1 MAYHV
6 SLINTNKKDISSKL
20 IMNKEKF
27 KEFLFKEFNM
37 KEEINKNGTLEFY
50 YDKDDPSFTIFY
62 TEGIEGEYYIN
73 TTDDKHI
80 EKLIAIAEKLND
92 GTRVR
97 GDEGET
103 YKSLEDVYI
112 HPDDEYLFKNT
123 ERGKRY
129 HFFRNPSIRVGF
141 IIGIIVCIIQ
151 IIFFNGIYY
160 NYP

>member
-6 SLINTNKKDISSKL
+6 SLVNTDKKDISSKL

-27 KEFLFKEFNM
+27 REFLFREFNM
-37 KEEINKNGTLEFY
+37 KEELNENGVLEFY
-50 YDKDDPSFTIFY
+50 YDKNDPSFTIFY

-80 EKLIAIAEKLND
+80 EKLISIAEKLND

-103 YKSLEDVYI
+103 YNSFEDPYI
-112 HPDDEYLFKNT
+112 HSDDE
-123 ERGKRY
+123 
-129 HFFRNPSIRVGF
+129 
-141 IIGIIVCIIQ
+141 
-151 IIFFNGIYY
+151 
-160 NYP
+160 

>member
-6 SLINTNKKDISSKL
+6 SLVNTDKKDISSKL

-27 KEFLFKEFNM
+27 REFLFKEFNM

-50 YDKDDPSFTIFY
+50 YDKDDLSFTIFY

-80 EKLIAIAEKLND
+80 EKLIAIAQKLND

-97 GDEGET
+97 GDKGET

-112 HPDDEYLFKNT
+112 HPDDVLLNNIT
-123 ERGKRY
+123 
-129 HFFRNPSIRVGF
+129 F
-141 IIGIIVCIIQ
+141 IDRIKIGVKANICLIIWGIISLVIILCK
-151 IIFFNGIYY
+151 IINDHIQ
-160 NYP
+160 

>member
-6 SLINTNKKDISSKL
+6 SLVNTDKKDISSKL

-27 KEFLFKEFNM
+27 RAFLFKEFNM

-73 TTDDKHI
+73 TTDDKYI
-80 EKLIAIAEKLND
+80 EKLIAIAKKLND

-112 HPDDEYLFKNT
+112 HPDDVLLNNIT
-123 ERGKRY
+123 
-129 HFFRNPSIRVGF
+129 F
-141 IIGIIVCIIQ
+141 IDRIKIGVKANICLIIWGIISLVIILCK
-151 IIFFNGIYY
+151 IINDHIQ
-160 NYP
+160 

>member
-6 SLINTNKKDISSKL
+6 SLVNTDKKDISSKL

-27 KEFLFKEFNM
+27 RAFLFREFNI
-37 KEEINKNGTLEFY
+37 KEELNENGVLEFY
-50 YDKDDPSFTIFY
+50 YDEDDPSFTLFY

-80 EKLIAIAEKLND
+80 EKLIAIAKKLND

-112 HPDDEYLFKNT
+112 HPDDVLLNNIT
-123 ERGKRY
+123 
-129 HFFRNPSIRVGF
+129 F
-141 IIGIIVCIIQ
+141 IDRIKIGVKANICLIIWGIISLVIILCK
-151 IIFFNGIYY
+151 IINDHIQ
-160 NYP
+160 

>member
-6 SLINTNKKDISSKL
+6 SLVNTNKKDISSKL
-20 IMNKEKF
+20 IMNKKKF

-37 KEEINKNGTLEFY
+37 KEEINKNGTLELY

-80 EKLIAIAEKLND
+80 ERLIAIAEKLND

-112 HPDDEYLFKNT
+112 HPDDVLLNNIT
-123 ERGKRY
+123 
-129 HFFRNPSIRVGF
+129 F
-141 IIGIIVCIIQ
+141 IDRIKIGVKANICLIIWGIISLVIILCK
-151 IIFFNGIYY
+151 IINDHIQ
-160 NYP
+160 

>member
-37 KEEINKNGTLEFY
+37 KEEINKNGNLEFY

-129 HFFRNPSIRVGF
+129 HFFRNPSIRGGF

>member
-6 SLINTNKKDISSKL
+6 SLVNTDKKDISSKL

-27 KEFLFKEFNM
+27 REFLLRGFNM
-37 KEEINKNGTLEFY
+37 KEELNENGVLEFY

-103 YKSLEDVYI
+103 YNSLEDVYI
-112 HPDDEYLFKNT
+112 HPDDVLLNNIT
-123 ERGKRY
+123 
-129 HFFRNPSIRVGF
+129 F
-141 IIGIIVCIIQ
+141 IDRIKIGVKANICLIIWGIISLVIILCK
-151 IIFFNGIYY
+151 IINDHIQ
-160 NYP
+160 

>member
-6 SLINTNKKDISSKL
+6 SLVNTDKKDISSKL

-27 KEFLFKEFNM
+27 REFLFKEFNM

-80 EKLIAIAEKLND
+80 EKLIAIAKKLND

-112 HPDDEYLFKNT
+112 HPDDVLLNNIT
-123 ERGKRY
+123 
-129 HFFRNPSIRVGF
+129 F
-141 IIGIIVCIIQ
+141 IDRIKIGVKANICLIIWGIISLVIILYK
-151 IIFFNGIYY
+151 IINDHIQ
-160 NYP
+160 

>member
-6 SLINTNKKDISSKL
+6 SLVNTDKKDISSKL

-27 KEFLFKEFNM
+27 REFLFKEFNM

-50 YDKDDPSFTIFY
+50 YDKDDPFFTIFY

-80 EKLIAIAEKLND
+80 EKLIAIAKKLND

-112 HPDDEYLFKNT
+112 HPDDVLLNNIT
-123 ERGKRY
+123 
-129 HFFRNPSIRVGF
+129 F
-141 IIGIIVCIIQ
+141 IDRIKIGVKANICLIIWGIISLVIILCK
-151 IIFFNGIYY
+151 IINDHIQ
-160 NYP
+160 

>member
-6 SLINTNKKDISSKL
+6 SLVNTDKKDISSKL

-27 KEFLFKEFNM
+27 REFLFREFNM
-37 KEEINKNGTLEFY
+37 KEELNENGVLEFY

-80 EKLIAIAEKLND
+80 EKLIAIAKKLND

-112 HPDDEYLFKNT
+112 HPDDVLLNNIT
-123 ERGKRY
+123 
-129 HFFRNPSIRVGF
+129 F
-141 IIGIIVCIIQ
+141 IDRIKIGVKANICLIIWGIISLVIILCK
-151 IIFFNGIYY
+151 IINDHIQ
-160 NYP
+160 

>member
-6 SLINTNKKDISSKL
+6 SLVNTDKKDISSKL

-27 KEFLFKEFNM
+27 REFLFKEFNM

-50 YDKDDPSFTIFY
+50 YDKDDPSFIIFY

-103 YKSLEDVYI
+103 YNSLEDVYI
-112 HPDDEYLFKNT
+112 HPDDVLLNNIT
-123 ERGKRY
+123 
-129 HFFRNPSIRVGF
+129 F
-141 IIGIIVCIIQ
+141 IDRIKIGVKANICLIIWGIISLVIILCK
-151 IIFFNGIYY
+151 IINDHIQ
-160 NYP
+160 

>member
-6 SLINTNKKDISSKL
+6 SLVNTDKKDISSKL

-27 KEFLFKEFNM
+27 REFLFKEFKM

-50 YDKDDPSFTIFY
+50 YDKDNPSFTIFY

-80 EKLIAIAEKLND
+80 EKLIAIAKKLND

-112 HPDDEYLFKNT
+112 HPDDVLLNNIT
-123 ERGKRY
+123 
-129 HFFRNPSIRVGF
+129 F
-141 IIGIIVCIIQ
+141 IDRIKIGVKANICLIIWGIISLVIILCK
-151 IIFFNGIYY
+151 IINGHIQ
-160 NYP
+160 

>member
-6 SLINTNKKDISSKL
+6 SLVNTDKKDISSKL

-27 KEFLFKEFNM
+27 RAFLFKEFNM

-50 YDKDDPSFTIFY
+50 YDKDNPSFTIFY

-80 EKLIAIAEKLND
+80 EKLIAIAKKLND

-112 HPDDEYLFKNT
+112 HPDDVLLNNITFIDRIKIGVKAN
-123 ERGKRY
+123 
-129 HFFRNPSIRVGF
+129 ICF
-141 IIGIIVCIIQ
+141 IIWGIISLVIILCK
-151 IIFFNGIYY
+151 IINGHIQ
-160 NYP
+160 

>member
-6 SLINTNKKDISSKL
+6 SLVNTDKKDISSKL
-20 IMNKEKF
+20 IMNKKKF

-80 EKLIAIAEKLND
+80 ERLIAIAEKLND

-151 IIFFNGIYY
+151 IIFF
-160 NYP
+160 

>member
-6 SLINTNKKDISSKL
+6 SLVNTDKKDISYKL

-27 KEFLFKEFNM
+27 REFLFKEFNM

-80 EKLIAIAEKLND
+80 EKLIAIAKKLND

-112 HPDDEYLFKNT
+112 HPDDVLLNNIT
-123 ERGKRY
+123 
-129 HFFRNPSIRVGF
+129 F
-141 IIGIIVCIIQ
+141 IDRIKIGVKANICLIIWGIISLVIILCK
-151 IIFFNGIYY
+151 IINDHIQ
-160 NYP
+160 

>member
-6 SLINTNKKDISSKL
+6 SLVNTDKKDISSKL

-27 KEFLFKEFNM
+27 REFLFREFNM
-37 KEEINKNGTLEFY
+37 KEDLNENGVLEFY
-50 YDKDDPSFTIFY
+50 YDKDDPFFTIFY

-103 YKSLEDVYI
+103 YNSLEDVYI
-112 HPDDEYLFKNT
+112 HPDDVLLNNIT
-123 ERGKRY
+123 
-129 HFFRNPSIRVGF
+129 F
-141 IIGIIVCIIQ
+141 IDRIKIGVKANICLIIWGIISLVIILCK
-151 IIFFNGIYY
+151 IINDHIQ
-160 NYP
+160 

>member
-6 SLINTNKKDISSKL
+6 SLVNTDKKDISSKL

-27 KEFLFKEFNM
+27 RAFLFKEFNM

-73 TTDDKHI
+73 TTYDKHI
-80 EKLIAIAEKLND
+80 EKLIAIAKKLND

-112 HPDDEYLFKNT
+112 HPDDVLLNNIT
-123 ERGKRY
+123 
-129 HFFRNPSIRVGF
+129 F
-141 IIGIIVCIIQ
+141 IDRIKIGVKANICLIIWGIISLVIILCK
-151 IIFFNGIYY
+151 IINDHIQ
-160 NYP
+160 

>member
-1 MAYHV
+1 MMAYHV
-6 SLINTNKKDISSKL
+6 SLVNTNKKDISSKL
-20 IMNKEKF
+20 IINKEKF
-27 KEFLFKEFNM
+27 REFLFREFNM
-37 KEEINKNGTLEFY
+37 KEELNENGVLEFY

-112 HPDDEYLFKNT
+112 HPDDVLLNNIT
-123 ERGKRY
+123 
-129 HFFRNPSIRVGF
+129 F
-141 IIGIIVCIIQ
+141 IDRIKIGVKANLCLIIWGIISLVIILCK
-151 IIFFNGIYY
+151 IINDHIQ
-160 NYP
+160 

>member
-1 MAYHV
+1 
-6 SLINTNKKDISSKL
+6 
-20 IMNKEKF
+20 
-27 KEFLFKEFNM
+27 M

-80 EKLIAIAEKLND
+80 EKLIAIAKKLND

-112 HPDDEYLFKNT
+112 HPDDVLLNNIT
-123 ERGKRY
+123 
-129 HFFRNPSIRVGF
+129 F
-141 IIGIIVCIIQ
+141 IDRIKIGVKANICLIIWGIISLVIILCK
-151 IIFFNGIYY
+151 IINDHIQ
-160 NYP
+160 

>member
-6 SLINTNKKDISSKL
+6 SLVNTNKKDISSKL

-27 KEFLFKEFNM
+27 RAFLFKEFNM

-80 EKLIAIAEKLND
+80 EKLIAIAKKLND

-112 HPDDEYLFKNT
+112 HPDDVLLNNIT
-123 ERGKRY
+123 
-129 HFFRNPSIRVGF
+129 F
-141 IIGIIVCIIQ
+141 IDRIKIGVKANLCLIIWGIISLVIILCK
-151 IIFFNGIYY
+151 IINDHIQ
-160 NYP
+160 

>member
-6 SLINTNKKDISSKL
+6 SLVNTDKKDISSKL

-27 KEFLFKEFNM
+27 REFLFREFNM
-37 KEEINKNGTLEFY
+37 KEDLNENGVLEFY

-80 EKLIAIAEKLND
+80 EKLIDIAEKLND

-103 YKSLEDVYI
+103 YNSLEDVYI
-112 HPDDEYLFKNT
+112 HPDDVLLNNIT
-123 ERGKRY
+123 
-129 HFFRNPSIRVGF
+129 F
-141 IIGIIVCIIQ
+141 IDRIKIGVKANICLIIWGIISLVIILCK
-151 IIFFNGIYY
+151 IINDHIQ
-160 NYP
+160 

>member
-6 SLINTNKKDISSKL
+6 SLVNTDTKDISSKL

-27 KEFLFKEFNM
+27 REFLFREFNM
-37 KEEINKNGTLEFY
+37 KEELNENGVLEFY

-80 EKLIAIAEKLND
+80 EKLIAIAKKLND

-112 HPDDEYLFKNT
+112 HPDDVLLNNIT
-123 ERGKRY
+123 
-129 HFFRNPSIRVGF
+129 F
-141 IIGIIVCIIQ
+141 IDRIKIGVKANLCLIIWGIISLVIILCK
-151 IIFFNGIYY
+151 IINDHIQ
-160 NYP
+160 

>member
-37 KEEINKNGTLEFY
+37 KEEINKNGNLEFY

-151 IIFFNGIYY
+151 IIFF
-160 NYP
+160 

>member
-6 SLINTNKKDISSKL
+6 SLVNTNKKDISSKL
-20 IMNKEKF
+20 IMNKKKF

-37 KEEINKNGTLEFY
+37 KEEINKNGTLELY
-50 YDKDDPSFTIFY
+50 YDKDDSSFTIFY

-80 EKLIAIAEKLND
+80 ERLIAIAEKLND

-112 HPDDEYLFKNT
+112 HPDDVLLNNIT
-123 ERGKRY
+123 
-129 HFFRNPSIRVGF
+129 F
-141 IIGIIVCIIQ
+141 IDRIKIGVKANICLIIWGIISLVIILCK
-151 IIFFNGIYY
+151 IINDHIQ
-160 NYP
+160 